1 MLQEIVDDEKWN
13 LAPLTYPFGNGIN
26 LSMRVSDVEAK
37 YNELKSKGI
46 KMFRELEVHKYR
58 CDDVEYSDSEFL
70 LQDPDGY
77 LLRFNNQYI
86 KKLNKKEEYLRKQVK
101 LAFLNTIELQGLR
114 KEAVERGFTPLKTVC
129 LTYTR
134 IAVIIYI

>member
-1 MLQEIVDDEKWN
+1 MEFNALIPELSVSDINKSKDFYLSLGFEIKYERPENKFFFLQLEDNQIMIEQINGNWSVGEMH
-13 LAPLTYPFGNGIN
+13 YPFGNGIN

-77 LLRFNNQYI
+77 LLRFNN
-86 KKLNKKEEYLRKQVK
+86 
-101 LAFLNTIELQGLR
+101 
-114 KEAVERGFTPLKTVC
+114 
-129 LTYTR
+129 
-134 IAVIIYI
+134 